1 MTYIDDLKNTDLRPK
16 KFKLKEFT
24 FTPEILNEDKT
35 SEVHS
40 RISETISE
48 LPVDPLKRE
57 LAIIR
62 LGMIS
67 ELDVVN
73 LYDRLSDEARD
84 PRIKKV
90 FDSVSREEKV
100 HVGEFEELL
109 DIIGGEKH
117 EEPEEEGEEEVE
129 DLVGT

>member
-16 KFKLKEFT
+16 RLKIKE
-24 FTPEILNEDKT
+24 FTPEILNEEKT

-67 ELDVVN
+67 ELDVIN

-109 DIIGGEKH
+109 DIIGCAEN
-117 EEPEEEGEEEVE
+117 EEAEE
-129 DLVGT
+129 